1 MADTDKDGAIFI
13 SYAWGGGLEHKEW
26 VRQRVVGNLDWHYRV
41 FWDRDSIGFGASID
55 GAISAAL
62 AQRPVLVF
70 CLCDHDYLSAAER
83 VGSGLHRELRMLAQM
98 ADEPGV
104 KIVPLILEKLNADRL
119 PEPLA
124 GRVYLNLEPLHSR
137 GLDLGTALLGV
148 ADGRSQAEV
157 KIGVNAQVAAFNLRQ
172 GVLAYLSQQPLS
184 LWGNGNTHEVTV
196 HRDGLPPEQLLAP
209 QWMWHSNEWNFMLSD
224 ETPTFCPT
232 KGRWHWDLSTPSR
245 GMQALGTAVLSA
257 FFPQLTG
264 EDEQRVL
271 CKGGARLASNFFRT
285 VLVSEPFHFDMNDL
299 VTFLI
304 NDREGY
310 EVLAKLL
317 DAVHRT

>member
-1 MADTDKDGAIFI
+1 MTEEDKCGAIFV
-13 SYAWGGGLEHKEW
+13 SYAWGGDLENKEW
-26 VRQRVVGNLDWHYRV
+26 VRQRVVANLDSHYRV
-41 FWDRDSIGFGASID
+41 FWDRDSIGFGEPID
-55 GAISAAL
+55 RTISAAL
-62 AQRPVLVF
+62 AERPVLVL

-83 VGSGLHRELRMLAQM
+83 VGSGLHRELELLAEI

-119 PEPLA
+119 PKPLA

-137 GLDLGTALLGV
+137 GLNLGLALLGV
-148 ADGRSQAEV
+148 ANGHSQAQV
-157 KIGVNAQVAAFNLRQ
+157 KIDVNTQLAAFNLRQ
-172 GVLAYLSQQPLS
+172 GVLAYLSQHPLS

-196 HRDGLPPEQLLAP
+196 HRHGLPSHPLLAP
-209 QWMWHSNEWNFMLSD
+209 QWMWDSNEWNYMLSD

-257 FFPQLTG
+257 FFPQLI
-264 EDEQRVL
+264 EEEEQWAL
-271 CKGGARLASNFFRT
+271 SKGGALLAVNFFRT
-285 VLVSEPFHFDMNDL
+285 VHRVEPFSFDMNDL

-304 NDREGY
+304 SDREGY
-310 EVLAKLL
+310 AVLQRLL
-317 DAVHRT
+317 DAVHTA